1 MEGRDGDRLPY
12 FGRARIAAGLVIAAL
27 VVILALADAASP
39 EYSLDSIILGLLL
52 GASLLFLGI
61 EAGRGFLR

>member
-12 FGRARIAAGLVIAAL
+12 FGRARIAAGLGLAAL
-27 VVILALADAASP
+27 VVILALADAGSP
-39 EYSLDSIILGLLL
+39 DYSLDSIVLGLLL